1 MEKIKVAEFVGSMN
15 CGGTET
21 MLMNVLRNI
30 DKEKYEIHFIENVS
44 EKCWYD
50 EEILSLGGKIIK
62 LKSKKRD
69 IFKYIKELIKIFQT
83 NKYNVVHSHTYLHS
97 GIIMYAAKKAGVDIR
112 ITHSHSNMNTIKHS
126 FVYKIKKML
135 MTKLILKYSNKYIA
149 CSKEAGISLF
159 GTKFEKKGIIVHNP
173 IEISK
178 IDNINKDE
186 INNIKNN
193 YSILSNKEQIVLGHV
208 GRFIEIKN
216 HKFLIEI
223 ARILHDK
230 NINFKLFLLGDG
242 EEFENIKGL
251 VKEYNLENYIIMT
264 GNVKN
269 VYDYMSIMDVF
280 LMPSLYEGLP
290 LTAIEAQAS
299 GVSCILSNNI
309 SPETDV
315 GLGIVKFLSLGNIQ
329 NWIEQILILSR
340 KEKIDKEII
349 KNKIIEEKYDT
360 NSIIKELEKLYN

>member
-50 EEILSLGGKIIK
+50 DEIISLGGKIIK

-126 FVYKIKKML
+126 FVYRIKKLL
-135 MTKLILKYSNKYIA
+135 MTRLILKYSNKFVA

-159 GTKFEKKGIIVHNP
+159 GKEFEKKGIILHNP

-178 IDNINKDE
+178 IDNINRDE
-186 INNIKNN
+186 VNNIKAK
-193 YSILSNKEQIVLGHV
+193 YSILSNNQIILGHV

-216 HKFLIEI
+216 HKFLVEI
-223 ARILHDK
+223 AKILYDK

-242 EEFENIKGL
+242 ENFENIRRL
-251 VKEYNLENYIIMT
+251 VKEYNLENHIIMT

-299 GVSCILSNNI
+299 GVNCILSNNI

-315 GLGIVKFLSLGNIQ
+315 GLGIVKFLSLSNIQ
-329 NWIEQILILSR
+329 NWIEEILILSG

-349 KNKIIEEKYDT
+349 KNKMIEEKYDT